1 MGSGGFTDASLD
13 ACVSRRAVNRQL
25 QHPIAIKS
33 KATKGS
39 ISLGIYV
46 LDLSLDEQTIP
57 DEIMAES
64 EGNMESVVERSN

>member
-1 MGSGGFTDASLD
+1 MFGVWGFTGASPG
-13 ACVSRRAVNRQL
+13 VSRRAVNRQL
-25 QHPIAIKS
+25 QHPRTIKS

-39 ISLGIYV
+39 ISLEIYV
-46 LDLSLDEQTIP
+46 LDLSLDRQTIP